1 VNQCNMVPLDARLAA
16 LANAGHA
23 CQTCGIR
30 APCTDL
36 HTHRGACGDV
46 QALCRPCHHAAHRD
60 PAGMVWEDAAEM
72 AAYWEPFWCEL
83 ERP

>member
-1 VNQCNMVPLDARLAA
+1 MAPDERRAVLEH
-16 LANAGHA
+16 AGHS

-30 APCTDL
+30 VPSTDL
-36 HTHRGACGDV
+36 HTHRGQRGDAV
-46 QALCRPCHHAAHRD
+46 ALCRGCHHAAHRD

-72 AAYWEPFWCEL
+72 AAYWEPFWSEL